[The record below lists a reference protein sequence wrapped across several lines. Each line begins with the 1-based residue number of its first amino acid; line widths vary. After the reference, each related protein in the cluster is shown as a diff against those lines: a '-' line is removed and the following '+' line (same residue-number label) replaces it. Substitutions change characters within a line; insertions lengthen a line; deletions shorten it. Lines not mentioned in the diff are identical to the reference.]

1 MRKPGFISS
10 VAGGIS
16 LALFSGSAG
25 AEIQPY
31 NLPVGVTE
39 ISRDIFDLH
48 MLIYWICVVIGVV
61 VFGAMAYSIVVHRK
75 SKGYEAK
82 QFHESS
88 TVEFAWTLAPLLIL
102 IAMAVPAAKT
112 LIKLENTG
120 DADMTVKITG
130 YQWLWEY
137 EYLNEGIRFYSALAT
152 PREEIYNLMEKDEN
166 YLLEVDNEM
175 VLPVGK
181 KVRFLLTS
189 NDVLHAWWVP
199 ELAVKKDA
207 IPGFI
212 NEIWTR
218 IDEPGVYRGQ
228 CAELCGRGHAFMP
241 VVVRAV
247 EPAEYDQWVADMKSQ
262 PLAIVTRQRQASTSG
277 EKQ

>member
-1 MRKPGFISS
+1 M
-10 VAGGIS
+10 AGGVI

-39 ISRDIFDLH
+39 ISREIFDLH
-48 MLIYWICVVIGVV
+48 MLIYWICVVIGVI

-75 SKGYEAK
+75 SRGHEAD
-82 QFHESS
+82 QFHESA
-88 TVEFAWTLAPLLIL
+88 TVEFAWTLVPLLIL

-112 LIKLENTG
+112 LIKLENVG

-137 EYLNEGIRFYSALAT
+137 EYLNEDFRFYSALAT
-152 PREEIYNLMEKDEN
+152 PREEIHNLSEKNEN

-181 KVRFLLTS
+181 KIRFLLTS

-247 EPAEYDQWVADMKSQ
+247 EPAEYERWVAQMKSQ
-262 PLAIVTRQRQASTSG
+262 TLATAVR
-277 EKQ
+277 